1 MAEPVPAG
9 SDVSVRHLPLHRCGY
24 ELSVNSTHHLPPCP
38 ECGNGDWNTDRMA
51 TAPTTPT
58 PMRPSRDQS
67 AEGQVIPLSRDHP
80 RDATVGN
87 GHVSED
93 DTSGRPEQPTD
104 LPRPAWGGVLKR
116 TLREFN
122 GDHLTDLAAALTY
135 YGVLAI
141 FPMLIV
147 IVSLLGLLGN
157 SVTQSLINNLG
168 AVAPGA
174 ARTIFTNAIKNVQ
187 SDQGAA
193 GLAFIIGL
201 LVALWSAS
209 GYIAAFMRASNIIW
223 DVPEGR
229 PIYKT
234 LPIRL
239 GVTLITVVLLTVSAA
254 AVVLTGS
261 LANKV
266 GGVIGVGPTAVTVW
280 DIAKWPV
287 MMVIV
292 ALILAIL
299 YYAGPNVRQPGFA
312 WVSPGSMLAV
322 VLWVVASVLFAFYVS
337 QFSSYNKTY
346 GALASVIV
354 FLVWLWITNVVILFG
369 AELNAET
376 ERGRQIIGGHPED
389 QEPYLPLR
397 NQPKS

>member
-1 MAEPVPAG
+1 M
-9 SDVSVRHLPLHRCGY
+9 
-24 ELSVNSTHHLPPCP
+24 
-38 ECGNGDWNTDRMA
+38 
-51 TAPTTPT
+51 
-58 PMRPSRDQS
+58 
-67 AEGQVIPLSRDHP
+67 IPLSRDHP

-174 ARTIFTNAIKNVQ
+174 ARTIFTNAIKNIQ
-187 SDQGAA
+187 SHQGAA